1 MIHFTEQQL
10 QVIQA
15 AAEATA
21 KAVAWPNEMAV
32 FEAVQRDHA
41 PLFSTKLLNV
51 LRFCAEEVEHQREG
65 ALPVFNYVRAW
76 NLAMQEFAAGASLDL
91 NLLGRLASLIEP
103 VDNCGGRYRFGIVLI
118 DYVETG
124 TPPRFIEQE
133 MGEFCEL
140 VAAYQRGEREG
151 GFGPPLT
158 AQSLYVLFEKI
169 HPRVN
174 GNGREGKIIFNW
186 LSGTLDCPTFPA
198 EPEEF
203 KKNRSIDKVL
213 ASTT

>member
-10 QVIQA
+10 QVI
-15 AAEATA
+15 EAVAKNTA
-21 KAVAWPNEMAV
+21 KTVSWPNEMAV

-51 LRFCAEEVEHQREG
+51 FRFCAEEVEHQREG

-76 NLAMQEFAAGASLDL
+76 NVALEECASGSSLDL
-91 NLLGRLASLIEP
+91 DLLGRLASLIEP
-103 VDNCGGRYRFGIVLI
+103 VDNIGGRYRNGIVLI
-118 DYVETG
+118 NYIETG
-124 TPPRFIEQE
+124 TPPQYIRQE
-133 MGEFCEL
+133 MHEFCEL
-140 VAAYQRGEREG
+140 VAAYQRGERED

-158 AQSLYVLFEKI
+158 PQSLYVLFEKI

-203 KKNRSIDKVL
+203 KKELRLADSI
-213 ASTT
+213 S